1 MKPLILLF
9 LFMFTA
15 CASHTS
21 RKIVVPTVAPAG
33 HALNARGLRTQE
45 ELKEYRFGRYVDP
58 GDPRTMHEAHP
69 VYRVESS
76 AAWNLAPGNGAG
88 PAPRANTAA
97 PTSVNSANDAVVVEA
112 NKQRAATRA
121 LSEQTATLNQ
131 RLNELSPAI
140 KQTRDVAEQ
149 NIALK
154 REMAAIRER
163 LDKLDEQLHDRGP
176 TIAPPRVKTSVEDK
190 W

>member
-9 LFMFTA
+9 AFMFTA
-15 CASHTS
+15 CASHTP
-21 RKIVVPTVAPAG
+21 RKITVTAVAPAG
-33 HALNARGLRTQE
+33 RMLNAGALRTPE
-45 ELKEYRFGRYVDP
+45 HLKEYRFGRYVDP
-58 GDPRTMHEAHP
+58 CDSQAMHEAHP
-69 VYRVESS
+69 VYRIETS
-76 AAWNLAPGNGAG
+76 AAWNLAPGNGTG

-97 PTSVNSANDAVVVEA
+97 STPVTSANDAVVVEA

-131 RLNELSPAI
+131 RLSELSPAI
-140 KQTRDVAEQ
+140 KQTKELAEQ

-154 REMAAIRER
+154 REMTAIRER
-163 LDKLDEQLHDRGP
+163 LDKLDEQLRDRGP
-176 TIAPPRVKTSVEDK
+176 TIAPPRAKTSAEDK